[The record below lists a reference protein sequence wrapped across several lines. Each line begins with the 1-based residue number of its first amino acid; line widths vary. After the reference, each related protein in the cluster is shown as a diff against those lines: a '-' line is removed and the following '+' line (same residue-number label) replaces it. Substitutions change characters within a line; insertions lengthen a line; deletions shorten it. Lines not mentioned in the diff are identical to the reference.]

1 MDVYQSYSSLIC
13 EKTPYKPHYGAS
25 KMEASMSKQKRKL
38 KIKQG
43 IKKKSENH
51 HQKETTQTT
60 TMDAHKYN
68 GKNEHDIQSVN
79 AEKMTT
85 LETPPTALKRQIF
98 NGLSSYIEEPWDIIN
113 TYFKDNHF
121 KMMVRNQLESFD
133 DFVNL
138 QIHKTLDMFNPV
150 IITSPEDYV
159 PEHNLYKI
167 NIEIT
172 FKNLILTRPSINE
185 NNGATKLMFPNEARL
200 RNFTYNSNINVDF
213 HIKYTYY
220 QGEEFSHKKT
230 KDVVLR
236 GIKIGSIPIMLK
248 SSVCLLTQFSNLTHA
263 QTDECFM
270 DPGGYF
276 IVNGSEKTVIGQ
288 ERAAENKIY
297 CFDLSKNNSKWQT
310 LCEVNSSPDYKE
322 ISPKK
327 VSILIASRGSE
338 GYNTNGSPIY
348 IQLKRLKQPIPVAIL
363 YRALGIISDKD
374 ICKHILLNIKD
385 AKNKKL
391 LLFLKASLVEANTIM
406 TQEDA
411 INYIVSMVS
420 YTPMK
425 TNSEQGKT
433 KKREYAEDVIETD
446 LFPHCRTKSQR
457 IYLLG
462 YAIFRAIKVNMGIE
476 PEDDRDSYLNKR
488 VDSVGVLLNNLFRNY
503 FNKMVKDM
511 IKKIQYEITRGSWK
525 STNQIDS
532 IINKTNIYKLIK
544 ISTIENGIKRALS
557 TGDFGIKQT
566 NQNKVGV
573 AQVLNRL
580 TYVSAI
586 SHLRRVNTPID
597 KSGKLIQP
605 RKLHNTS
612 WGFLCPAET
621 PEGHSVG
628 VVKNLGYL
636 THLTIYSDAQ
646 PIYRVLD
653 GHYDAFGDIGSCD
666 PLEYYNKVK
675 VIVNGTWLGVTED
688 PITLFNYMKQQKYTG
703 KINVYTSVVFD
714 ASKME
719 INICNDAGRVTRP
732 LLIAKDKRLILNDAI
747 IKRVRNNELKWDDLC
762 LSTKLDHPIIEYV
775 DPSEQNSSL
784 IAMTP
789 RDVMNNYEL
798 VINPDKTTDGDIYS
812 YTHCEI
818 HPSSILGIL
827 ASCIPFPDHN
837 QSPRNTYQCAMG
849 KQAMGVYVTNYDKR
863 MDRTAYV
870 MSYPMRPLVDTR
882 IMNMIHLNNIP
893 SGAPVVVAIMCHSG
907 FNQEDSILFNQGSID
922 RGLFQA
928 TIYHTEVDEDKNN
941 YGNNE
946 IRCKPDASK
955 TRGMKFA
962 NYDKL
967 NHNGVIP
974 ENTIVEDRDII
985 ISKVIP
991 IKDARNDNTKVIKY
1005 DDYSKSYRTNEAC
1018 YIDKNVIDRNEQGYK
1033 FCKVRIRTLRKPII
1047 GDKFS
1052 SRHGQKGTIGNIIP
1066 EENMPFT
1073 SDGIKPDIIINPHA
1087 IPSRMTIAHLKETL
1101 LGKVLLE
1108 LGLFGDGTSFGD
1120 MDIDFIRN
1128 QLLKCGYESH
1138 GEELLYNG
1146 LDGTQIETSI
1156 FVGPCFYQRLK
1167 HMVSDKQHS
1176 RSIGPMVNLTR
1187 QPAEGRSRDGGLRF
1201 GEMER
1206 DCMISHGAARFTRGR
1221 MYDASDKFEVYV
1233 CNDCGLIAAFNEKE
1247 GVHLCKVC
1255 ENRTSF
1261 SRVEIP
1267 YSCKLMFQELTT
1279 MNIAPRMI
1287 TEQITENVK

>member
-1 MDVYQSYSSLIC
+1 MGDCQFQN
-13 EKTPYKPHYGAS
+13 KPS
-25 KMEASMSKQKRKL
+25 VFNEIIMASMEQLAKVQTPKPTKIKIKRK
-38 KIKQG
+38 KVD
-43 IKKKSENH
+43 KSNDSVD
-51 HQKETTQTT
+51 KE
-60 TMDAHKYN
+60 
-68 GKNEHDIQSVN
+68 
-79 AEKMTT
+79 
-85 LETPPTALKRQIF
+85 LEAYKEPF
-98 NGLSSYIEEPWDIIN
+98 SYIEEPWDIIN
-113 TYFKDNHF
+113 TYFKENHF
-121 KMMVRNQLESFD
+121 KMLVRNQLESFD

-138 QIHKTLDMFNPV
+138 QIHKTVNMFNPV
-150 IITSPEDYV
+150 NIHAYDDYV
-159 PEHNLYKI
+159 VDKKIYKVNVEI
-167 NIEIT
+167 N
-172 FKNLILTRPSINE
+172 FKNLTLSRPSIHE
-185 NNGATKLMFPNEARL
+185 NNGSTKLMFPNEARQ
-200 RNFTYNSNINVDF
+200 RNFTYNSNLHLDF

-220 QGEEFSHKKT
+220 QGEDYSIKKEKT
-230 KDVVLR
+230 QVLKS
-236 GIKIGSIPIMLK
+236 IKIGSLPIMLK
-248 SSVCLLTQFSNLTHA
+248 SSVCLLTHFSNLNHT

-297 CFDLSKNNSKWQT
+297 CFDLSKKNSKWQT
-310 LCEVNSSPDYKE
+310 VCEVNSSPDYKE

-327 VSILIASRGSE
+327 VSILITSRGME

-348 IQLKRLKQPIPVAIL
+348 IQLKRLKQPVPIAIL
-363 YRALGIISDKD
+363 YRALGILSDKD
-374 ICKHILLNIKD
+374 ICKYILLDINDI
-385 AKNKKL
+385 NHKKM
-391 LLFLKASLVEANTIM
+391 LLFLKASLVEANSVL
-406 TQEDA
+406 TQEA
-411 INYIVSMVS
+411 AMEYIDSVVA
-420 YTPMK
+420 YTPIKM
-425 TNSEQGKT
+425 SQEEGKR
-433 KKREYAEDVIETD
+433 KKREYSMDVLEND
-446 LFPHCRTKSQR
+446 LYPHCRTKTQS

-462 YAIFRAIKVNMGIE
+462 EAIRRVIKVNMGVVR
-476 PEDDRDSYLNKR
+476 EDDRDSYLNKR
-488 VDSVGVLLNNLFRNY
+488 VDTVGVLLNNLFRNY
-503 FNKMVKDM
+503 FNKTVKDM

-525 STNQIDS
+525 STNNVDQ
-532 IINKTNIYKLIK
+532 IINQTNIYKLIK
-544 ISTIENGIKRALS
+544 VSTIENGIKRALS

-586 SHLRRVNTPID
+586 SHLRRINTPID
-597 KSGKLIQP
+597 KSGKLIPP

-621 PEGHSVG
+621 PEGQSVG
-628 VVKNLGYL
+628 VVKNLSYL
-636 THLTIYSDAQ
+636 THVTIYSEAG
-646 PIYRVLD
+646 PIYD
-653 GHYDAFGDIGSCD
+653 SIKGHYIPFDDDVVRD
-666 PLEYYNKVK
+666 PSYYANKIK
-675 VIVNGTWLGVTED
+675 VIVNGTWLGITEE
-688 PITLFNYMKQQKYTG
+688 PIKLFNYIKKQKHSG
-703 KINVYTSVVFD
+703 RINIYTSVVFD
-714 ASKME
+714 VAHME
-719 INICNDAGRVTRP
+719 INVCNDAGRLTRP
-732 LLIAKDKRLILNDAI
+732 LLTVKNNKLVLDNTVIDRI
-747 IKRVRNNELKWDDLC
+747 RNNELKWEELC
-762 LSTKLDHPIIEYV
+762 CSIKLDEPIMEYV
-775 DPSEQNSSL
+775 DSTEQNQCL
-784 IAMTP
+784 VAMKP
-789 RDVMNNYEL
+789 KEIFQNYEKM
-798 VINPDKTTDGDIYS
+798 ISGFNTSKAEETYYN

-827 ASCIPFPDHN
+827 GSCIPFPDHN

-893 SGAPVVVAIMCHSG
+893 SGAPVIVAIMCHSG
-907 FNQEDSILFNQGSID
+907 FNQEDSILFNEGSIQ

-946 IRCKPDASK
+946 VRCKPDATK

-962 NYDKL
+962 NYNKL
-967 NHNGVIP
+967 NNNGVIP
-974 ENTIVEDRDII
+974 ENTRLEDRDII

-991 IKDARNDNTKVIKY
+991 IKEARNDNTKVIKY
-1005 DDYSKSYRTNEAC
+1005 DDYSRSYRTNEES
-1018 YIDKNVIDRNEQGYK
+1018 YIDKNLIERNEQGYK
-1033 FCKVRIRTLRKPII
+1033 FCKVRIRTLRKPVI

-1073 SDGIKPDIIINPHA
+1073 SEGIKPDIIINPHA

-1120 MDIDFIRN
+1120 LDIDFIRKE
-1128 QLLKCGYESH
+1128 LLKCGYESH

-1146 LDGTQIETSI
+1146 LDGTQIETNI

-1167 HMVSDKQHS
+1167 HMVADKQHS

-1221 MYDASDKFEVYV
+1221 VYDSSDKYQVYV
-1233 CNDCGLIAAFNEKE
+1233 CDDCGLIAAFNEKE
-1247 GVHLCKVC
+1247 GIHLCKVC

-1267 YSCKLMFQELTT
+1267 YACKLMFQELTS
-1279 MNIAPRMI
+1279 MNVAPRII
-1287 TEQITENVK
+1287 TEKSLQ

>member
-1 MDVYQSYSSLIC
+1 MDGSQILITDMMNSM
-13 EKTPYKPHYGAS
+13 KHDVTKG
-25 KMEASMSKQKRKL
+25 KMKRKM
-38 KIKQG
+38 KIKQRP
-43 IKKKSENH
+43 KAKD
-51 HQKETTQTT
+51 TDVTATVT
-60 TMDAHKYN
+60 VAA
-68 GKNEHDIQSVN
+68 GKTSTEPREVN
-79 AEKMTT
+79 V
-85 LETPPTALKRQIF
+85 
-98 NGLSSYIEEPWDIIN
+98 LSSYIEEPWDIIN

-138 QIHKTLDMFNPV
+138 QIHKTVNMFNPV
-150 IITSPEDYV
+150 FINSSEDYV
-159 PEHNLYKI
+159 PEHKLYKV
-167 NIEIT
+167 NIEVN
-172 FKNLILTRPSINE
+172 FKNLTLTQPSIHE

-200 RNFTYNSNINVDF
+200 RNFTYNSNIHVDI
-213 HIKYTYY
+213 HVKYIYY
-220 QGEEFSHKKT
+220 QGEDYSHKKE
-230 KDVVLR
+230 KVNVLKS
-236 GIKIGSIPIMLK
+236 IKIGSLPIMLK
-248 SSVCLLTQFSNLTHA
+248 SSVCLLTQFSHLNHA

-297 CFDLSKNNSKWQT
+297 CFDLSKNNTKWQT
-310 LCEVNSSPDYKE
+310 VCEVNSSPDYKE

-327 VSILIASRGSE
+327 VSILIASRGAE

-348 IQLKRLKQPIPVAIL
+348 IQLKRLKQPVPIAIL
-363 YRALGIISDKD
+363 YRALGIVSDKD
-374 ICKHILLNIKD
+374 ICKHILLDID
-385 AKNKKL
+385 DPINKKM
-391 LLFLKASLVEANTIM
+391 LLFLKTSLVEANSIM
-406 TQEDA
+406 TRDDA
-411 INYIVSMVS
+411 MDYIVSMVS
-420 YTPMK
+420 YTPIKM
-425 TNSEQGKT
+425 SHEQGKR
-433 KKREYAEDVIETD
+433 KKREYAEDVLEHD
-446 LFPHCRTKSQR
+446 LYPHCRTKTQR

-462 YAIFRAIKVNMGIE
+462 DAIKRAIQVNMGMSR
-476 PEDDRDSYLNKR
+476 EDDRDSYLNKR
-488 VDSVGVLLNNLFRNY
+488 IDSVGVLLNNLFRNY

-511 IKKIQYEITRGSWK
+511 VKKIQYEITKGSWK
-525 STNQIDS
+525 STNHVEQ
-532 IINKTNIYKLIK
+532 IINQTNIYKLIK
-544 ISTIENGIKRALS
+544 VSTIENGIKRALS

-597 KSGKLIQP
+597 KSGKLIPP

-621 PEGHSVG
+621 PEGQSVG
-628 VVKNLGYL
+628 VVKNLSYL
-636 THLTIYSDAQ
+636 AHLTIYSDAR
-646 PIYRVLD
+646 PIYEAID
-653 GHYDAFGDIGSCD
+653 GHYIPFEDIGTRD
-666 PLEYYNKVK
+666 PVYYSNKIK
-675 VIVNGTWLGVTED
+675 VIVNGCWLGVTEE
-688 PITLFNYMKQQKYTG
+688 PMELFSYLKGIKYSG
-703 KINVYTSVVFD
+703 KINIYTSIVFNV
-714 ASKME
+714 ANME
-719 INICNDAGRVTRP
+719 ISVCNDAGRLTRP
-732 LLIAKDKRLILNDAI
+732 LLIVKDNQLVLNDTI
-747 IKRVRNNELKWDDLC
+747 IQRIRSDDLKWEELC
-762 LSTKLDHPIIEYV
+762 CSVKLNVPIIEYI
-775 DPSEQNSSL
+775 DPAEQNQSL
-784 IAMTP
+784 IAMK
-789 RDVMNNYEL
+789 
-798 VINPDKTTDGDIYS
+798 PDNVVENCATASASKSGTDNEDATYYN

-827 ASCIPFPDHN
+827 GSCIPFPDHN

-893 SGAPVVVAIMCHSG
+893 SGAPVIVAIMCHSG
-907 FNQEDSILFNQGSID
+907 FNQEDSILFNEGSIQ

-946 IRCKPDASK
+946 IRCKPEAAK

-974 ENTIVEDRDII
+974 ENTRLEDRDII

-991 IKDARNDNTKVIKY
+991 IKEARNDNTKVIKY
-1005 DDYSKSYRTNEAC
+1005 DDYSKSYRTNEES

-1033 FCKVRIRTLRKPII
+1033 FCKVRIRALRKPII

-1066 EENMPFT
+1066 EENMPF
-1073 SDGIKPDIIINPHA
+1073 SDNGIKPDIIINPHA

-1120 MDIDFIRN
+1120 LDIEFIRKE
-1128 QLLKCGYESH
+1128 LLKCGYESH

-1206 DCMISHGAARFTRGR
+1206 DCMISHGAARFTKGR
-1221 MYDASDKFEVYV
+1221 LYDSSDKYQVYV
-1233 CNDCGLIAAFNEKE
+1233 CDECGLIAAFNEKE

-1255 ENRTSF
+1255 ENRTAF

-1267 YSCKLMFQELTT
+1267 YACKLMFQELTS
-1279 MNIAPRMI
+1279 MNVAPRII
-1287 TEQITENVK
+1287 TEKAMPK

>member
-1 MDVYQSYSSLIC
+1 MGDVQFELIS
-13 EKTPYKPHYGAS
+13 PYKIDTCDN
-25 KMEASMSKQKRKL
+25 MSSCTIAQPPKKKL
-38 KIKQG
+38 KIKR
-43 IKKKSENH
+43 KEDDYKNNSETSRVIAN
-51 HQKETTQTT
+51 
-60 TMDAHKYN
+60 N
-68 GKNEHDIQSVN
+68 NQS
-79 AEKMTT
+79 
-85 LETPPTALKRQIF
+85 
-98 NGLSSYIEEPWDIIN
+98 LSSYIEEPWDIIN
-113 TYFKDNHF
+113 LYFKDNHF
-121 KMMVRNQLESFD
+121 KMLVRNQLESFD

-138 QIHKTLDMFNPV
+138 QIHKTVNMFNPV
-150 IITSPEDYV
+150 IIQSPEDYNE
-159 PEHNLYKI
+159 EHNLYKI
-167 NIEIT
+167 NIEVN
-172 FKNLILTRPSINE
+172 FKNLNLTRPSIHE

-200 RNFTYNSNINVDF
+200 RNFTYSSNIHIDF
-213 HIKYTYY
+213 DIKYTYY
-220 QGEEFSHKKT
+220 QGENFNIKKEKT
-230 KDVVLR
+230 EHLKNV
-236 GIKIGSIPIMLK
+236 KIGSLPIMLK
-248 SSVCLLTQFSNLTHA
+248 SSVCLLTQFDNLSHK

-297 CFDLSKNNSKWQT
+297 CFDLSKNNTKWQT
-310 LCEVNSSPDYKE
+310 VCEINSSPDYKE

-327 VSILIASRGSE
+327 VSILIASRGMD

-348 IQLKRLKQPIPVAIL
+348 IQLKRLKQPIPIVIL
-363 YRALGIISDKD
+363 YRALGIITDKD
-374 ICKHILLNIKD
+374 ICKYILLDIDNPD
-385 AKNKKL
+385 NKNL
-391 LLFLKASLVEANTIM
+391 LTFLKASLIEANKVM

-411 INYIVSMVS
+411 MNYIISMVS

-425 TNSEQGKT
+425 MSNDQGK
-433 KKREYAEDVIETD
+433 KKKKEYAEDVLEND
-446 LFPHCRTKSQR
+446 LYPHCYTTIQK

-462 YAIFRAIKVNMGIE
+462 ESIRRAIKVNIGINK
-476 PEDDRDSYLNKR
+476 EDDRDSYLNKR
-488 VDSVGVLLNNLFRNY
+488 VDLVGVLLNNLFRNY
-503 FNKMVKDM
+503 FNKLVKDM
-511 IKKIQYEITRGSWK
+511 TKKIQYEITRGSWK
-525 STNQIDS
+525 STNQVEQ
-532 IINKTNIYKLIK
+532 IINQTNIYKLIK
-544 ISTIENGIKRALS
+544 VSTIENGIKRALS

-586 SHLRRVNTPID
+586 SHLRRINTPID
-597 KSGKLIQP
+597 KSGKLIPP

-621 PEGHSVG
+621 PEGQSVG
-628 VVKNLGYL
+628 VVKNLSYL
-636 THLTIYSDAQ
+636 THVTIYSDAK
-646 PIYRVLD
+646 PIYNILD
-653 GHYDAFGDIGSCD
+653 GHYIPFEDLGKCD
-666 PLEYYNKVK
+666 PSIYADKIK
-675 VIVNGTWLGVTED
+675 VIVNGTWLGVTEE
-688 PITLFNYMKQQKYTG
+688 PLALYNFMKEQKRSG
-703 KINVYTSVVFD
+703 KINIYTSVVFD
-714 ASKME
+714 VHNME
-719 INICNDAGRVTRP
+719 ITICNDAGRLSRP
-732 LLIAKDKRLILNDAI
+732 LLIVKDKNLILNDGI
-747 IKRVRNNELKWDDLC
+747 IQKIRNGELSWDDMC
-762 LSTKLDHPIIEYV
+762 CKIKLENPIIEYI
-775 DPSEQNSSL
+775 DPAEQNESL
-784 IAMTP
+784 ISMRPSDLTI
-789 RDVMNNYEL
+789 NNKNASSGESYY
-798 VINPDKTTDGDIYS
+798 N

-870 MSYPMRPLVDTR
+870 LSYPMRPLVDTR
-882 IMNMIHLNNIP
+882 IMNMIKLNNIP
-893 SGAPVVVAIMCHSG
+893 SGAPVIVAIMSHSG
-907 FNQEDSILFNQGSID
+907 YNQEDSILFNEGSIQ

-967 NHNGVIP
+967 NQHGVIP

-991 IKDARNDNTKVIKY
+991 IKEARNDSTKTIKY
-1005 DDYSKSYRTNEAC
+1005 DDYSKSYRTYEEC
-1018 YIDKNVIDRNEQGYK
+1018 YVDKNVIDRNEQGYK
-1033 FCKVRIRTLRKPII
+1033 FCKVRIRMLRKPVI

-1120 MDIDFIRN
+1120 LDVDFIRN
-1128 QLLKCGYESH
+1128 ELLKCGYESH
-1138 GEELLYNG
+1138 GDELLYNG

-1206 DCMISHGAARFTRGR
+1206 DCMISHGAASFTRGR
-1221 MYDASDKFEVYV
+1221 LYDCSDKYQVFV
-1233 CNDCGLIAAFNEKE
+1233 CDDCGLIAAFNEKE
-1247 GVHLCKVC
+1247 GLHLCNLC
-1255 ENRTSF
+1255 ENRTAF
-1261 SRVEIP
+1261 SKVEIP
-1267 YSCKLMFQELTT
+1267 YSCKLLFQEIAS
-1279 MNIAPRMI
+1279 MNVVPRI
-1287 TEQITENVK
+1287 ITENAL

>member
-1 MDVYQSYSSLIC
+1 MNNSQIDNNREAFKEESITMASSKI
-13 EKTPYKPHYGAS
+13 
-25 KMEASMSKQKRKL
+25 KRKL
-38 KIKQG
+38 KVKRS
-43 IKKKSENH
+43 KTNEY
-51 HQKETTQTT
+51 QT
-60 TMDAHKYN
+60 
-68 GKNEHDIQSVN
+68 VN
-79 AEKMTT
+79 
-85 LETPPTALKRQIF
+85 
-98 NGLSSYIEEPWDIIN
+98 NLSSYIEEPWDIIN
-113 TYFKDNHF
+113 TYFKEDHF
-121 KMMVRNQLESFD
+121 KMLVRNQLESFD

-138 QIHKTLDMFNPV
+138 QIHKTVDMFNPV
-150 IITSPEDYV
+150 NIHSHDDSITEN
-159 PEHNLYKI
+159 NLHKV
-167 NIEIT
+167 NIEIN
-172 FKNLILTRPSINE
+172 FENLTLTRPSIHE

-200 RNFTYNSNINVDF
+200 RNFTYNSNIHVDF

-220 QGEEFSHKKT
+220 QGENYEYKNEKIQIL
-230 KDVVLR
+230 KN
-236 GIKIGSIPIMLK
+236 IKIGSLPIMLK
-248 SSVCLLTQFSNLTHA
+248 SSVCLLTQFSHLSHN
-263 QTDECFM
+263 QTNECFM

-297 CFDLSKNNSKWQT
+297 CFDLSKNSSKWQT
-310 LCEVNSSPDYKE
+310 VCEVNSSPDYKE

-327 VSILIASRGSE
+327 VSVLITSRGAE

-348 IQLKRLKQPIPVAIL
+348 IQLKRLKQPISIGIL
-363 YRALGIISDKD
+363 YRAIGIVTDKD
-374 ICKHILLNIKD
+374 ICKHILLDIND
-385 AKNKKL
+385 PSNKKM
-391 LLFLKASLVEANTIM
+391 LLFLKASLVETNSIL
-406 TQEDA
+406 TQEA
-411 INYIVSMVS
+411 AMEYIISNVA
-420 YTPMK
+420 YTPMRM
-425 TNSEQGKT
+425 TREQGII
-433 KKREYAEDVIETD
+433 KKREYAEDVLEND
-446 LFPHCRTKSQR
+446 LYPHCTTKTQKV
-457 IYLLG
+457 YLLG
-462 YAIFRAIKVNMGIE
+462 EAIRRAIKVNMGVLK
-476 PEDDRDSYLNKR
+476 EDDRDSYLNKR

-511 IKKIQYEITRGSWK
+511 IKKIQHEITRGSWK
-525 STNQIDS
+525 STNKIEQ
-532 IINKTNIYKLIK
+532 IINQTNIYKLIK
-544 ISTIENGIKRALS
+544 VSTIENGIKRALS

-586 SHLRRVNTPID
+586 SHLRRINTPID
-597 KSGKLIQP
+597 KSGKLIPP

-621 PEGHSVG
+621 PEGQSVG
-628 VVKNLGYL
+628 VVKNLSYL
-636 THLTIYSDAQ
+636 THITIYSDSK
-646 PIYRVLD
+646 PIY
-653 GHYDAFGDIGSCD
+653 DAIEGQYIPFQEIGSCD
-666 PLEYYNKVK
+666 PSIYANKIK
-675 VIVNGTWLGVTED
+675 VIVNGKWLGITED
-688 PITLFNYMKQQKYTG
+688 PIRLFNYMKAHKYSG
-703 KINVYTSVVFD
+703 RINIYTSIVFNV
-714 ASKME
+714 ANME
-719 INICNDAGRVTRP
+719 INICNDAGRLTRP
-732 LLIAKDKRLILNDAI
+732 LLIVKDNKLLLNDSI
-747 IKRVRNNELKWDDLC
+747 IQKIRNNEVKWEELC
-762 LSTKLDHPIIEYV
+762 CSIKFNNSVLEYI
-775 DPSEQNSSL
+775 DPVEQNQCL
-784 IAMTP
+784 VAMKP
-789 RDVMNNYEL
+789 KQLFENYDKMMCVKHQNDKER
-798 VINPDKTTDGDIYS
+798 INETYYN

-827 ASCIPFPDHN
+827 GSCIPFPDHN

-893 SGAPVVVAIMCHSG
+893 SGAPVIVAIMCHTG
-907 FNQEDSILFNQGSID
+907 FNQEDSILFNEGSIQ

-946 IRCKPDASK
+946 MRCKPDASK

-967 NHNGVIP
+967 NQNGVIP
-974 ENTIVEDRDII
+974 ENTLIEDRDII

-991 IKDARNDNTKVIKY
+991 IKEARNDNTKVIKY
-1005 DDYSKSYRTNEAC
+1005 DDYSKSYRTNEDN
-1018 YIDKNVIDRNEQGYK
+1018 YVDKNLIDRNEQGYK
-1033 FCKVRIRTLRKPII
+1033 FCKVRIRALRKPII

-1066 EENMPFT
+1066 EHNMPFT
-1073 SDGIKPDIIINPHA
+1073 SEGIKPDIIINPHA

-1120 MDIDFIRN
+1120 LDIDFIRKE
-1128 QLLKCGYESH
+1128 LLKCGYESH
-1138 GEELLYNG
+1138 GEDLLYNG

-1156 FVGPCFYQRLK
+1156 FIGPCFYQRLK
-1167 HMVSDKQHS
+1167 HMVADKQHS

-1221 MYDASDKFEVYV
+1221 IYDSSDKYEVYV
-1233 CNDCGLIAAFNEKE
+1233 CDECGLIAAFNEKE
-1247 GVHLCKVC
+1247 GIHLCKVC
-1255 ENRTSF
+1255 DNRTAF
-1261 SRVEIP
+1261 SRIEIP
-1267 YSCKLMFQELTT
+1267 YACKLMFQELTT
-1279 MNIAPRMI
+1279 MNVAPRI
-1287 TEQITENVK
+1287 ITENSF